1 MCDSRIYYWQKAK
14 QGVVDVIRITCVK
27 DLDSVN
33 DTCIKKHIESQL
45 KYLLNTYIEEC
56 SEGSIESIGAIF
68 YVEKSSDFESYTKFG
83 LSLPITEERFEYI
96 ELLEDGYC
104 KGLIVIDNEKV
115 IELIGKKSAFTHLLK
130 GEF

>member
-14 QGVVDVIRITCVK
+14 QGVVEVIRITCVK
-27 DLDSVN
+27 DLDSVT

-45 KYLLNTYIEEC
+45 NYLLNTYVEEC

-68 YVEKSSDFESYTKFG
+68 YVEKSSDFESYTQFG
-83 LSLPITEERFEYI
+83 LSSPITEERFEYI

-104 KGLIVIDNEKV
+104 KGLIVIDNERA
-115 IELIGKKSAFTHLLK
+115 IELIGKKNAFTHLLK

>member
-14 QGVVDVIRITCVK
+14 QGVVEVIRITCVK
-27 DLDSVN
+27 DLDSVT

-104 KGLIVIDNEKV
+104 KGLIVIDNERA
-115 IELIGKKSAFTHLLK
+115 IEFIGKKNAFTHLLK

>member
-1 MCDSRIYYWQKAK
+1 MCDSCIYYWQKAK
-14 QGVVDVIRITCVK
+14 QRVVEVIRITCVK
-27 DLDSVN
+27 DLDSVT

-115 IELIGKKSAFTHLLK
+115 IELIGKKSAFTRLLK

>member
-1 MCDSRIYYWQKAK
+1 MIK
-14 QGVVDVIRITCVK
+14 IICVK
-27 DLDSVN
+27 DLDSVT
-33 DTCIKKHIESQL
+33 DTCIKKHIEIQL

-68 YVEKSSDFESYTKFG
+68 YVEKSSDFDDYTQFG
-83 LSLPITEERFEYI
+83 LSSPITEKRFEYI

-115 IELIGKKSAFTHLLK
+115 IELIGNKSAFTHLLK

>member
-1 MCDSRIYYWQKAK
+1 MIK
-14 QGVVDVIRITCVK
+14 ITCVK
-27 DLDSVN
+27 DLDSVI

-45 KYLLNTYIEEC
+45 NYLLNTYVEEC

-68 YVEKSSDFESYTKFG
+68 YVEKPSDFESYTQFG
-83 LSLPITEERFEYI
+83 LSSPISEERFEYL

-104 KGLIVIDNEKV
+104 KGLMVIDNEKV
-115 IELIGKKSAFTHLLK
+115 IEIIGNKSAFTYLLK

>member
-1 MCDSRIYYWQKAK
+1 MCDSCIYYWQKAK
-14 QGVVDVIRITCVK
+14 QGVVEVIRITCVK
-27 DLDSVN
+27 DLDSVT

-45 KYLLNTYIEEC
+45 KYLLNTYKEER

-68 YVEKSSDFESYTKFG
+68 YVEKSSDFESYTQFG
-83 LSLPITEERFEYI
+83 LSSPITEERFEYI

-115 IELIGKKSAFTHLLK
+115 IELIGKKNAFTHLLK